1 MKGNRNM
8 AKKVIAVLFGGQS
21 SEHDVSKVS
30 AATIISKINP
40 DKYTIIP
47 IYITKE
53 GHWLLY
59 DGPVENIQSDTW
71 EKYAASAILS
81 PDATHKGIFRIV
93 GDKLKLIPIDLVFPV
108 LHGANGED
116 GTIQGLFELAQIP
129 YVGCGVLSSAVSMN
143 KAYTKIIVEKL
154 GVAQAKYAVVYRY
167 DVENNIEEAIEK
179 IENACGYPCFVKPAC
194 AGSSVGITKA
204 HNRAELVDGL
214 WIAAKEDRTIV
225 VEENITGLELEC
237 AVLGNN
243 DVKASAIGQV
253 LAAAEFYDYDAK
265 YNNKESKT
273 VIPAPIPEE
282 KADEIRDKAVK
293 IFKALD
299 GRGLSRV
306 DFFMEEGT
314 NRIIF
319 NEINTLPGF
328 TPISMYPMLF
338 NEVGIATEELVDAI
352 IELGFTRNED

>member
-1 MKGNRNM
+1 M
-8 AKKVIAVLFGGQS
+8 AKKVIVVLFGGQS

-30 AATIISKINP
+30 AATIISKINQ

-59 DGPVENIQSDTW
+59 DGPVENIQNDTW
-71 EKYAASAILS
+71 EKFAASAILS

-93 GDKLKLIPIDLVFPV
+93 GDKLKLIPVDLVFPV

-116 GTIQGLFELAQIP
+116 GTIQGLLELANIP

-154 GVAQAKYAVVYRY
+154 GVSQAKYQVVYRY
-167 DVENNIEEAIEK
+167 DVENNIEQAIEK
-179 IENACGYPCFVKPAC
+179 IEETCGYPCFVKPAC

-204 HNRAELVDGL
+204 HNRDELVDGL
-214 WIAAKEDRTIV
+214 WVASKEDRTIV

-265 YNNKESKT
+265 YNNRESKT
-273 VIPAPIPEE
+273 VIPAPIPND
-282 KADEIRDKAVK
+282 KADEIREKAVE

-299 GRGLSRV
+299 GSGLSRV

-314 NRIIF
+314 NRIVF

-338 NEVGIATEELVDAI
+338 NEVGIQTEELVEKI

>member
-1 MKGNRNM
+1 M

-30 AATIISKINP
+30 AATIISKINQ

-59 DGPVENIQSDTW
+59 DGPVENIQNDTW
-71 EKYAASAILS
+71 EKFATSAILS
-81 PDATHKGIFRIV
+81 PDATHRGIFRIV
-93 GDKLKLIPIDLVFPV
+93 GEKLKLIPVDLVFPV

-116 GTIQGLFELAQIP
+116 GTIQGLFELAKIP

-154 GVAQAKYAVVYRY
+154 GISQAKYAVVYRY
-167 DVENNIEEAIEK
+167 DIENNIEDAIEK
-179 IENACGYPCFVKPAC
+179 IEDSCGYPCFVKPAC

-204 HNRAELVDGL
+204 HNRDELVDGL
-214 WIAAKEDRTIV
+214 WVAAKEDRTIV
-225 VEENITGLELEC
+225 VEENITGYELEC
-237 AVLGNN
+237 AVLGNT
-243 DVKASAIGQV
+243 DVKASAVGQV

-282 KADEIRDKAVK
+282 KTEEIRENAVK
-293 IFKALD
+293 IFKALE

-314 NRIIF
+314 GRIVF

-338 NEVGIATEELVDAI
+338 NEVGITTEELVDKI
-352 IELGFTRNED
+352 IDLGFSRNED

>member
-1 MKGNRNM
+1 M

-30 AATIISKINP
+30 AATIISKINQ

-59 DGPVENIQSDTW
+59 DGPVENIQNDTW
-71 EKYAASAILS
+71 EKYATSAILS

-93 GDKLKLIPIDLVFPV
+93 GEKLKLIPIDLIFPV

-116 GTIQGLFELAQIP
+116 GTIQGLFELAKIP

-143 KAYTKIIVEKL
+143 KAYTKIVVEKL
-154 GVAQAKYAVVYRY
+154 GICQAKYAVVYRA
-167 DVENNIEEAIEK
+167 DVENNIEVAIEK
-179 IENACGYPCFVKPAC
+179 IEEACGYPCFVKPAC

-204 HNRAELVDGL
+204 HNRDELVDGL
-214 WIAAKEDRTIV
+214 WVAAKEDRTIV
-225 VEENITGLELEC
+225 VEENITGYELEC
-237 AVLGNN
+237 AVLGNT
-243 DVKASAIGQV
+243 DVKASAVGQV

-282 KADEIRDKAVK
+282 KTEEIRENAVK

-314 NRIIF
+314 GRIVF

-338 NEVGIATEELVDAI
+338 NEVGITTEELVDKI
-352 IELGFTRNED
+352 IDLGFSRNED

>member
-1 MKGNRNM
+1 MS
-8 AKKVIAVLFGGQS
+8 KKVIAVLFGGQS

-30 AATIISKINP
+30 AATVISKINQ

-59 DGPVENIQSDTW
+59 DGPVENIQNDTW
-71 EKYAASAILS
+71 EKFATSAILS

-93 GDKLKLIPIDLVFPV
+93 GEKLKLIPVDLVFPV

-116 GTIQGLFELAQIP
+116 GTIQGLFELAKIP

-154 GVAQAKYAVVYRY
+154 GICQAKYAVVYRA
-167 DVENNIEEAIEK
+167 DVENNIEDAIEK
-179 IENACGYPCFVKPAC
+179 IEEACGYPCFVKPAC

-204 HNRAELVDGL
+204 HNRNELVDGL
-214 WIAAKEDRTIV
+214 WVAAKEDRTIV
-225 VEENITGLELEC
+225 VEENITGYELEC
-237 AVLGNN
+237 AVLGNT
-243 DVKASAIGQV
+243 DVKASAVGQV

-273 VIPAPIPEE
+273 VIPAPIPED
-282 KADEIRDKAVK
+282 KAEEIRENAVK
-293 IFKALD
+293 IFKALE

-314 NRIIF
+314 GRIVF

-338 NEVGIATEELVDAI
+338 NEVGITTEELVDKI
-352 IELGFTRNED
+352 IDLGFGRNED